1 MYKIS
6 TLSNGIRV
14 VTEYINYVKSVSVGV
29 WIGAGSAME
38 TVKSNGVSHYIE
50 HMLFKGTSSRSAKEI
65 AEAMDSVGG
74 QLNAVTSKEYTC
86 YYAKTLTEHMDMA
99 FDILSDMIINS
110 TFTEENIE
118 TERRVICEEI
128 NMCDDTPEDLIHD
141 LLSNIMWQGD
151 ALGFPIAGSEK
162 TLAGIDKK
170 VMLDYK
176 DNFYCGE
183 NMAISVVGNFDE
195 QQVLDTLEKRFGSIP
210 QAYKNI
216 YHQKK
221 IDIKPN
227 IDIVKKDIEQC
238 HICLGLEGL
247 SRSDDHFYDL
257 LVVNAILGGN
267 MSSRL
272 FQKVREE
279 QGLAY
284 SIYSY
289 ANTYRKN
296 GSMVI
301 YAGLNAESLCKALNI
316 IGNEVKL
323 LKSQK
328 LSEDEIKTAKEQF
341 KASVIMGLE
350 GMSARMSSFGKGILF
365 ENKIRNMEETIN
377 LIEGVSRDS
386 VAEIIDRIFVRD
398 KLNIALCG
406 KVSASENEIID
417 ALDI

>member
-38 TVKSNGVSHYIE
+38 ILKNNGVSHYIE
-50 HMLFKGTSSRSAKEI
+50 HMLFKGTATRSAREI
-65 AEAMDSVGG
+65 AEAMDSVGA

-86 YYAKTLTEHMDMA
+86 YYAKTLTEHLDLS
-99 FDILSDMIINS
+99 FDILADMITNS
-110 TFTEENIE
+110 TFTEENIQ
-118 TERRVICEEI
+118 TERRVIGEEI
-128 NMCDDTPEDLIHD
+128 SMCEDTPEDLIHD

-151 ALGFPIAGSEK
+151 ALGFPIAGTEK
-162 TLAGIDKK
+162 TISGIDRS

-176 DNFYCGE
+176 NNFYCGE
-183 NMAISVVGNFDE
+183 NMVISVVGNFDE
-195 QQVLDTLEKRFGSIP
+195 QQVICALEKRFGSIP
-210 QAYKNI
+210 QTYRNAYI
-216 YHQKK
+216 QKK
-221 IDIKPN
+221 IGIVPN

-247 SRSDDHFYDL
+247 ARPDDRFYDL
-257 LVVNAILGGN
+257 LVANSVFGGN

-289 ANTYRKN
+289 ANAYHKN

-301 YAGLNAESLCKALNI
+301 YAGLNAESLCKALTI
-316 IGNEVKL
+316 IGDEIRL
-323 LKSQK
+323 LKAEK
-328 LSEDEIKTAKEQF
+328 LSDAEISTAKEQL

-350 GMSARMSSFGKGILF
+350 GMSARMSSYGKGILF
-365 ENKIRNMEETIN
+365 ENKIRSMEETIH
-377 LIEGVSRDS
+377 LIESVSRDS
-386 VAEIIDRIFVRD
+386 VAEIIDKVFDRD

-406 KVSASENEIID
+406 KVSADKDEIINT
-417 ALDI
+417 LNF